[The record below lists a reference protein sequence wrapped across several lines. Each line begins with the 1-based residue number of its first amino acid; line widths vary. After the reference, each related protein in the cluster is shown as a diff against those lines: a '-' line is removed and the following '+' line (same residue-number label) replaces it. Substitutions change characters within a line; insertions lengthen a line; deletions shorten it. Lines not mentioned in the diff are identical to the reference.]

1 MVFIGG
7 DGYCINGEKMMSLW
21 IELEEM
27 YDSNFKHLG
36 IGIVSM
42 LGSMLLEFKETHGEK
57 QRWVRRLGWK
67 LGEQWTFFE
76 VGS

>member
-1 MVFIGG
+1 MKLGCKCVVFIGR
-7 DGYCINGEKMMSLW
+7 DDYCINGEKMMLLW

-42 LGSMLLEFKETHGEK
+42 LGSIQGNSYGEK
-57 QRWVRRLGWK
+57 QRWVK
-67 LGEQWTFFE
+67 Q
-76 VGS
+76 